1 MAAFC
6 PPVISRKRVAVV
18 TGAARGIGQAICRQ
32 FARDGVIVAGV
43 DLGGLGETGGIV
55 TAAGGEWLALDGDV
69 SEPDA
74 VSVIGNAVLRQ
85 FDGCD
90 ILINC
95 AGIWPPKAFEDLEY
109 AEWKRVLAV
118 NLDSQF
124 LMSKAFVPSMK
135 DSMWG
140 RIVNFTSGSILSPV
154 PNFAAYK
161 ASKMGIIGLT
171 RAMSADL
178 GKYGI
183 TVNAVSP
190 ALTPTP
196 GVYEHGGPNIVAVLE
211 QSVQLTAIQRV
222 STPDDVVGLVMFLA
236 GDAAAFI
243 TGQTILADGGRSY
256 L

>member
-1 MAAFC
+1 M
-6 PPVISRKRVAVV
+6 SNRKKIAVV
-18 TGAARGIGQAICRQ
+18 TGAARGIGQALCRQ
-32 FARDGVIVAGV
+32 FARDGVSVVGI
-43 DLGGLGETGGIV
+43 DLGDLGETGDIV
-55 TAAGGEWLALDGDV
+55 TASGGEWLACNGDV

-74 VSVIGNAVLRQ
+74 VSAIAQSVLAQ
-85 FDGCD
+85 FGHCD

-95 AGIWPPKAFEDLEY
+95 AGIWPPKAFEDLDY
-109 AEWKRVLAV
+109 AEWKRILAV

-135 DSMWG
+135 DSGWG
-140 RIVNFTSGSILSPV
+140 RIVNFTSGSILNSA

-161 ASKMGIIGLT
+161 ASKMGAIGLT

-190 ALTPTP
+190 AFTPTP
-196 GVYEHGGPNIVAVLE
+196 GLYEHGGPKMAAVVE
-211 QSVQLTAIQRV
+211 QAVHMTAIKRV
-222 STPDDVVGLVMFLA
+222 STPEDVVGLVMFLSSD
-236 GDAAAFI
+236 GAAFI

>member
-1 MAAFC
+1 MAGFYYN
-6 PPVISRKRVAVV
+6 
-18 TGAARGIGQAICRQ
+18 
-32 FARDGVIVAGV
+32 
-43 DLGGLGETGGIV
+43 
-55 TAAGGEWLALDGDV
+55 GDV

-74 VSVIGNAVLRQ
+74 VSAIAQTVRAH
-85 FDGCD
+85 FDHCD

-109 AEWKRVLAV
+109 AEWKRILAV

-135 DSMWG
+135 DSGWG
-140 RIVNFTSGSILSPV
+140 RVVNFISGSILVPA

-161 ASKMGIIGLT
+161 ASKMGAIGLT

-178 GKYGI
+178 VKYGI

-196 GVYEHGGPNIVAVLE
+196 GVYEHGGPKMVAVVE
-211 QSVQLTAIQRV
+211 QAVQMTAIKRV
-222 STPDDVVGLVMFLA
+222 STPDDVVGLVMFLSS
-236 GDAAAFI
+236 DAAAFI

>member
-1 MAAFC
+1 MHN
-6 PPVISRKRVAVV
+6 RKKIAVV
-18 TGAARGIGQAICRQ
+18 TGAARGIGQAICRD
-32 FARDGVIVAGV
+32 FAKNGVNVAGV
-43 DLGGLGETGGIV
+43 DVGDLSETGSIV
-55 TAAGGEWLALDGDV
+55 TAAGGGWLALNGDV

-74 VSVIGNAVLRQ
+74 VSDIAQAALTHFGH
-85 FDGCD
+85 CD

-109 AEWKRVLAV
+109 AEWKRIFAV

-124 LMSKAFVPSMK
+124 LMSKAFVPSMR

-140 RIVNFTSGSILSPV
+140 RIVNFTSGSILNPA
-154 PNFAAYK
+154 PNFVAYK
-161 ASKMGIIGLT
+161 ASKMGAIGLT

-190 ALTPTP
+190 AFTPTP
-196 GVYEHGGPNIVAVLE
+196 GLFEHGGAKMAAVVE
-211 QSVQLTAIQRV
+211 QAVQMTAIKRV
-222 STPDDVVGLVMFLA
+222 ATPDDVVGLVIFLCSH
-236 GDAAAFI
+236 AAAFI

>member
-1 MAAFC
+1 M
-6 PPVISRKRVAVV
+6 SKRKKIAVV

-32 FARDGVIVAGV
+32 FAKDGVNVTGV
-43 DLGGLGETGGIV
+43 DLGDQSETGSMV
-55 TAAGGEWLALDGDV
+55 TAAGAEWLAINGDV

-74 VSVIGNAVLRQ
+74 VSALAQAVQAR
-85 FDGCD
+85 FGHCD

-109 AEWKRVLAV
+109 AEWKRILAV

-135 DSMWG
+135 ESSWG
-140 RIVNFTSGSILSPV
+140 RIVNFTSGSILNSI

-161 ASKMGIIGLT
+161 ASKMGSIGLT

-190 ALTPTP
+190 AFTPTP
-196 GVYEHGGPNIVAVLE
+196 GLYEHGGPKMAAVVE
-211 QSVQLTAIQRV
+211 QAVHMTAIKRV
-222 STPDDVVGLVMFLA
+222 STPEDVVGLVMFLSSD
-236 GDAAAFI
+236 GAAFI

>member
-1 MAAFC
+1 M
-6 PPVISRKRVAVV
+6 SDRKKIAVV

-32 FARDGVIVAGV
+32 FAKDGVNVTGV
-43 DLGGLGETGGIV
+43 DLGDLGETGRMV
-55 TAAGGEWLALDGDV
+55 TAAGGEWLAVNGDV

-74 VSVIGNAVLRQ
+74 VYAISQAVRTH
-85 FDGCD
+85 FGHCD

-95 AGIWPPKAFEDLEY
+95 AGVWPAKAFEDLEY
-109 AEWKRVLAV
+109 AEWKRILAV

-135 DSMWG
+135 DSNWG
-140 RIVNFTSGSILSPV
+140 RIVNFTSGSILNSV

-161 ASKMGIIGLT
+161 ASKMGAIGLT

-190 ALTPTP
+190 AFTPTP
-196 GVYEHGGPNIVAVLE
+196 GLFEHGGPKMAAVVE
-211 QSVQLTAIQRV
+211 QAIQMTAIKRA
-222 STPDDVVGLVMFLA
+222 STPEDVVGLVMFLSS
-236 GDAAAFI
+236 DAAAFI
-243 TGQTILADGGRSY
+243 TGQTMLADGGRSY